1 MEKSGITAAGNW
13 IVDKTKVID
22 DFPPQDGLANILNE
36 TAANGGSPYNILK
49 DLYQLGAEFPLQGIG
64 TIGNDDAGQF
74 IIEDCA
80 RHAIDSQ
87 YLKTVP
93 EVGTSFTDVMT
104 SKATGRRTFFH
115 YRGANAVLDQ
125 DHFPVD
131 LLDCKIFHLGYLLL
145 LDKLDQIDVDGK
157 TGASKILQA
166 VQQKGIKTA
175 VDIVSEN
182 SDRFQQV
189 VIPSLPFVDYLFVNE
204 YEASKITGVNADPTD
219 LESMFAASQ
228 ALLDAGVKEIV
239 FLHASDGAVALT
251 KSGERFVQ
259 GRIQYPKELIK
270 GASGAG
276 DAFAAGVLYGLH
288 EGFSIEK
295 CLQLGVGT
303 AASSLS
309 EPTCS
314 DSVLKAN
321 EALALGEKYGYLNW

>member
-1 MEKSGITAAGNW
+1 MAKSGITAAGNW

-22 DFPPQDGLANILNE
+22 DFPPQDGLANILYE

-49 DLYQLGAEFPLQGIG
+49 DLYHLGAEFPLQAIG

-74 IIEDCA
+74 ILEDCA
-80 RHAIDSQ
+80 RHAIDGQ
-87 YLKTVP
+87 YLKTVT
-93 EVGTSFTDVMT
+93 ETGTSFTDVMT

-115 YRGANAVLDQ
+115 YRGANAVLDRE
-125 DHFPVD
+125 HFPVD
-131 LLDCKIFHLGYLLL
+131 RLDCKIFHLGYLLL
-145 LDKLDQIDVDGK
+145 LDKLDQIDSKGK
-157 TGASKILQA
+157 TGASRILDA

-189 VIPSLPFVDYLFVNE
+189 VKPSLPFIDYLFVNE
-204 YEASKITGVNADPTD
+204 YEASKITGIDADPAQVDSLFTAAEA
-219 LESMFAASQ
+219 LIES
-228 ALLDAGVKEIV
+228 GVKEVV
-239 FLHASDGAVALT
+239 FLHASDGAIALT
-251 KSGERFVQ
+251 KDGKRVIQ

-276 DAFAAGVLYGLH
+276 DAFAAGVLFGLH

-295 CLQLGVGT
+295 CLQLGVGA

-314 DSVLKAN
+314 DSVVKAQ
-321 EALALGEKYGYLNW
+321 EAMALGEKYDYLKW